1 VKVTGTGIGTF
12 SDKNAGAGKTV
23 TISGFTFTGADAA
36 NYSFSAPTTIA
47 TITKKELTI
56 SGIEGVKKVYDGTT
70 FATLNTDTV
79 TKTGLV
85 PGDIINVSAT
95 GVFADKD
102 VGNGKTINLTTSN
115 TGLDIGNYS
124 ITAQATATANI
135 TPAPL
140 TVKASDSAKFI
151 IESDPS
157 GFNGAIYLGLKGA
170 DTKDVLTGTLSIAR
184 SNPTVNARGDY
195 VLTPSGYGTVNGN
208 YEITYQTGKFTIVPA
223 ETLLVAVNNKTINY
237 ADALSYTLT
246 AKYLRAD
253 NSTIV
258 TLSNV
263 TITNNSVVANDGI
276 GGSAS
281 FDLVTPTAT
290 TSGSRNINAG
300 AYALTA
306 ANTVITGGNFNN
318 PIVVTGTLT
327 VSPKIIPTSDLVISV
342 AKTYDGSTN
351 ITRSNATVT
360 PSSSVIITGDN
371 VSVYA
376 VGSFTDGNVGL
387 NKKITLNA
395 FLDGVESANYA
406 LQDNGITKNVGQ
418 ISQLASVS
426 YTGASGGSWSNP
438 SNWNNGA
445 IPINGNVAQVV
456 IPTGVTVVYDYES
469 LSGNI
474 TSNINGVD
482 TNVSK
487 LPTST
492 IVNNGGTLNIY
503 VNINITFS
511 NDVSGTGSVS
521 LSGTGVVTIN
531 TINTYS
537 GGTNINGSKLVIG
550 NVNAIGSGA
559 ITSSNGT
566 LQVASGIILDNIT
579 VNGPVKLASDIKTT
593 GGQTYNGGVIL
604 DAGYA
609 VGDVVTPMIISTVD
623 GDITFGGTLV
633 AGNEALLT
641 KQSLNLNAGG
651 LTSKITFND
660 TVGSTLTTNGS
671 TYGDYLKNPGTAS
684 IYNLNVTGAK
694 IVINAN
700 ITTFATQ
707 EYHGAV
713 SIGDNKTNG
722 TVRTILAEY
731 TDSPKITFFGTIDDS
746 TANTHDLIVKAVSL
760 SGKGSEVT
768 FEGKIGSII
777 PLKTLTVSLGLQ
789 NSDTSSKYS
798 DIKPNE
804 YLDGMIIKGDIT
816 TYGDQNYAQKTEL
829 EIKTTLKC
837 LNAGCSVN
845 FLKNSSPGGKD
856 PDKYDPKGYV
866 PVPPTIPN
874 VINAA
879 YETTDLQRFSSR
891 IATQM
896 GDRSDDKVS
905 TGGSISVVFC
915 GAGDDLMDRL
925 RAKCEDI

>member
-1 VKVTGTGIGTF
+1 VKVTGTGTGTF

-47 TITKKELTI
+47 TISQKPLTI
-56 SGIEGVKKVYDGTT
+56 SGIEGVNKVYDGTT
-70 FATLNTDTV
+70 IATLNTDAV
-79 TKTGLV
+79 SKAGLV

-95 GVFADKD
+95 GVFASKE
-102 VGNGKTINLTTSN
+102 VGNGKTINLTTAN
-115 TGLDIGNYS
+115 TGLDVGNYS
-124 ITAQATATANI
+124 ITVQATATANI
-135 TPAPL
+135 TPATL

-151 IESDPS
+151 TESDPS

-170 DTKDVLTGTLSIAR
+170 DTKDVLTGTLSIVR
-184 SNPTVNARGDY
+184 SNPTVNAKGDY

-208 YEITYQTGKFTIVPA
+208 YEIIYQTGKFTIVPA
-223 ETLLVAVNNKTINY
+223 DTLLVAVNNKTINY
-237 ADALSYTLT
+237 ADPLSYTLT
-246 AKYLRAD
+246 AKYLRSD

-281 FDLVTPTAT
+281 FDIVAPTAT
-290 TSGSRNINAG
+290 KSGSGNINAG

-306 ANTVITGGNFNN
+306 ENTVITGSNFNN

-327 VSPKIIPTSDLVISV
+327 VSPKVIPTSDLIISV
-342 AKTYDGSTN
+342 AKVYDGNTN

-371 VSVYA
+371 VNVYA
-376 VGSFTDGNVGL
+376 VGSFTDGNVGA

-395 FLDGVESANYA
+395 FLIGDESANYA

-474 TSNINGVD
+474 VSNINGVD

-503 VNINITFS
+503 VNLNITFS
-511 NDVSGTGSVS
+511 NNVSGTGSVS
-521 LSGTGVVTIN
+521 LSGTGAVTIN
-531 TINTYS
+531 TANTYS
-537 GGTNINGSKLVIG
+537 GGTNINASKLIIG

-566 LQVASGIILDNIT
+566 LQVASGIILDSIT
-579 VNGPVKLASDIKTT
+579 VNGPVKLASDINTT
-593 GGQTYNGGVIL
+593 GAQTYNGGVIL

-609 VGDVVTPMIISTVD
+609 VGDVATPMTISTVN
-623 GDITFGGTLV
+623 GDITFGGTLA
-633 AGNEALLT
+633 AGNDALLT
-641 KQSLNLNAGG
+641 KQSLTLNAGG

-660 TVGSTLTTNGS
+660 TVGSLLTTNGN
-671 TYGDYLKNPGTAS
+671 TYADYLANPGTAS
-684 IYNLNVTGAK
+684 IYNLNVTGAQ

-722 TVRTILAEY
+722 TVRTIVAEY
-731 TDSPKITFFGTIDDS
+731 TDSPKITFFGTVDDS
-746 TANTHDLIVKAVSL
+746 TANTHDLIIKAVSL

-768 FEGKIGSII
+768 FEGAIGSIV
-777 PLKTLTVSLGLQ
+777 PLKTLTVALGLQ

-804 YLDGMIIKGDIT
+804 YLDGVIIKGDIT

-845 FLKNSSPGGKD
+845 FFKNSSPGGKD
-856 PDKYDPKGYV
+856 REKYEPKGYE
-866 PVPPTIPN
+866 PVPPKIPE
-874 VINAA
+874 VITAA
-879 YETTDLQRFSSR
+879 YETADLQRFSSKV
-891 IATQM
+891 ATEM
-896 GDRSDDKVS
+896 GDRSDNKVS

-915 GAGDDLMDRL
+915 GAEDDLMNQLKQR
-925 RAKCEDI
+925 CEDI

>member
-1 VKVTGTGIGTF
+1 
-12 SDKNAGAGKTV
+12 
-23 TISGFTFTGADAA
+23 
-36 NYSFSAPTTIA
+36 
-47 TITKKELTI
+47 
-56 SGIEGVKKVYDGTT
+56 
-70 FATLNTDTV
+70 
-79 TKTGLV
+79 
-85 PGDIINVSAT
+85 
-95 GVFADKD
+95 
-102 VGNGKTINLTTSN
+102 
-115 TGLDIGNYS
+115 LDIGNYS
-124 ITAQATATANI
+124 ITAQTTATANI

-170 DTKDVLTGTLSIAR
+170 DTKDVLTGTLSINR
-184 SNPTVNARGDY
+184 NDSTVNTKGDY
-195 VLTPSGYGTVNGN
+195 ILTPSGYGTVNGN

-237 ADALSYTLT
+237 ADPLSYTLT

-290 TSGSRNINAG
+290 TSGSRNINTG

-327 VSPKIIPTSDLVISV
+327 VSPKIIPTSNLVISV
-342 AKTYDGSTN
+342 AKTYDGNTN
-351 ITRSNATVT
+351 ITRTNATVT

-531 TINTYS
+531 TVNTYS
-537 GGTNINGSKLVIG
+537 GGTNINGSKLVIS
-550 NVNAIGSGA
+550 NVNAIGPGA

-566 LQVASGIILDNIT
+566 LQIASGIILDSIT

-593 GGQTYNGGVIL
+593 GAQTYNGGVIL

-609 VGDVVTPMIISTVD
+609 VGINQVVTPMTISTVD
-623 GDITFGGTLV
+623 GDITFGGTLT
-633 AGNEALLT
+633 AGNEALST

-651 LTSKITFND
+651 TTSKITFND

-722 TVRTILAEY
+722 TVRTIVAEY
-731 TDSPKITFFGTIDDS
+731 TDSPKITFFGTVDDS
-746 TANTHDLIVKAVSL
+746 TANTHDLIIKAVSL

-768 FEGKIGSII
+768 FEGAIGSIV

-789 NSDTSSKYS
+789 NSDPSSKYS
-798 DIKPNE
+798 DIKSNE

-896 GDRSDDKVS
+896 GDRSDNKVS